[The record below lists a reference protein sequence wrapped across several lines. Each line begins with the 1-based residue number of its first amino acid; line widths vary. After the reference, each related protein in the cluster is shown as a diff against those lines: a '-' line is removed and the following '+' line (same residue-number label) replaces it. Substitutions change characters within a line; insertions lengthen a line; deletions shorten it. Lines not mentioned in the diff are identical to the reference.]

1 MQRKP
6 EGWNVVLAGFWN
18 RMIFTP
24 EWVGPRLFPDNP
36 QIETV
41 VALLPVLPI
50 IFRDHDVAAEISN
63 ARIIC
68 RPRDLN
74 NVESIRRAGTIAGAL
89 LKELPETP
97 LQGLGINFGFRET
110 GPASNLLDLFNF
122 ADNAQ
127 LAQAGWEPSERR
139 IVRQLQHE
147 NDTLNLT
154 LSYNND
160 QLDLDCN
167 FHIDPAELEDTE
179 AKVAAVAPA
188 RIIELRD
195 RAIALLDQIYGL
207 QLEDDNHD
215 DA

>member
-24 EWVGPRLFPDNP
+24 EWIGPRLFPDNP

-50 IFRDHDVAAEISN
+50 IFRDNEVAAEISS

-68 RPRDLN
+68 RPRDLD
-74 NVESIRRAGTIAGAL
+74 SDDAIRRAGAIAGAL
-89 LKELPETP
+89 LEELPETP

-110 GPASNLLDLFNF
+110 DPALSLLNLFNF

-127 LAQAGWEPSERR
+127 LAQAGWQPTERR
-139 IVRQLQHE
+139 IVRKLQHDD
-147 NDTLNLT
+147 DTLNLS
-154 LSYNND
+154 LSLSNN
-160 QLDLDCN
+160 QLDIDCN
-167 FHIDPAELEDTE
+167 FHIDPSDFQNTE
-179 AKVAAVAPA
+179 AKVAAVNPD
-188 RIIELRD
+188 RVIEMRD
-195 RAIALLDQIYGL
+195 QAISLLDQMYGL
-207 QLEDDNHD
+207 QLEDNNHG